1 MKLNPSFVKTKNVR
15 NFQALMS
22 GLDLAE
28 GEGRFGLVWGQAGRG
43 KTRTAQWY
51 SADNNSVYLRVLAI
65 WSTSELDFLCTLAR
79 ELGVLTPPRRK
90 AAAFQ
95 AVLDK
100 LVMDPR
106 PIILDEIEKLHP
118 RFLEFLRDLT
128 DLSGAAVVFVGEE
141 NLVDHLM
148 HERRVWSRVFQQMQF
163 EPINPSDIIFYAAEA
178 AGLEV
183 GKDAAQVVAASSG
196 GDFRLVRRDV
206 VSLAQICRAKG
217 TKEVTAEMATIAAKR
232 ALQGR

>member
-22 GLDLAE
+22 GLEMAE

-51 SADNNSVYLRVLAI
+51 CADNNAVYLRVLAI
-65 WSTSELDFLCTLAR
+65 WATSELDFLCTLAK

-100 LVMDPR
+100 LAMDPR

-118 RFLEFLRDLT
+118 KFLEFLRDLT
-128 DLSGAAVVFVGEE
+128 DLSGAAIIFVGEE
-141 NLVDHLM
+141 NLVEHLM

-163 EPINPSDIIFYAAEA
+163 EPINASDIIYYAADV
-178 AGLEV
+178 AGL
-183 GKDAAQVVAASSG
+183 QVDKEASQIVATSSG

-206 VSLAQICRAKG
+206 VALAQICRAKDS
-217 TKEVTAEMATIAAKR
+217 KEVTAEMASIVAKQ
-232 ALQGR
+232 ALRGA